1 VSIIRGPRPE
11 TKFYTLDKSIS
22 EDPRLSWAARGLL
35 IFLLGK
41 PDHWE
46 VSVKH
51 LINQTKDALG
61 KSSGRDGVRVIL
73 KELEAA
79 GYLTAD
85 YARSNAGSF
94 NGMAYTVHEIPRD
107 DSPETENPSSG
118 NGSPETAFPAPA
130 KPAPA
135 NPHLVK
141 NDLQQLI
148 EKAPS
153 TDIPSLPAEAASPAL
168 EGELI
173 AKQAKAKKPA
183 DEDMQ
188 AACRATW
195 SAYAMAYQSRYGAEP
210 IRNAKVN
217 NQVKQFATRIP
228 RDEAPA
234 VAAFYVGINDAFLVR
249 NCHDF
254 GSLLAKSETYRT
266 QWVTGRQING
276 RTARQIEDR
285 QANLSAG
292 EEAARRIRERHSNGE
307 QRNEFL

>member
-1 VSIIRGPRPE
+1 MSIIRGPRPE

-85 YARSNAGSF
+85 FARSSAGSF
-94 NGMAYTVHEIPRD
+94 NGMAYTVHEIPRAA
-107 DSPETENPSSG
+107 SPETENPSSG
-118 NGSPETAFPAPA
+118 NGSPETENPAPA

-141 NDLQQLI
+141 NELQQLI
-148 EKAPS
+148 EEAPR
-153 TDIPSLPAEAASPAL
+153 TDIPSLPAVADSPAL
-168 EGELI
+168 EGELVGRK
-173 AKQAKAKKPA
+173 AKDKKPA
-183 DEDMQ
+183 DQELQ
-188 AACRATW
+188 ADCRAIW
-195 SAYAMAYQSRYGAEP
+195 AAYAAAYQHRYGVAP
-210 IRNAKVN
+210 VRNAKIN
-217 NQVKQFATRIP
+217 NQVKQLAVRIP

-234 VAAFYVGINDAFLVR
+234 IAAFYVTVNDARLV
-249 NCHDF
+249 NDCHPV
-254 GSLLAKSETYRT
+254 GSLLAKAESYRT
-266 QWVTGRQING
+266 QWATGRQMNAT
-276 RTARQIEDR
+276 TARQIEAT
-285 QANLSAG
+285 QANVNAAQ
-292 EEAARRIRERHSNGE
+292 EAAARIRARGQGE
-307 QRNEFL
+307 GNANPFL